1 MISSLT
7 NHVKEPFQCWLKIKI
22 LSGKFSSNIGRIVP
36 AFLGNNSKYY
46 DLENAS
52 FLTHNNCLLRPILI
66 GLQTYFGQKLCCP
79 SFSYNINLLFQ
90 TF

>member
-1 MISSLT
+1 MLAQNQNI
-7 NHVKEPFQCWLKIKI
+7 KWKIFFKYW
-22 LSGKFSSNIGRIVP
+22 SIVP

-66 GLQTYFGQKLCCP
+66 GLQTYFGRKMCCP
-79 SFSYNINLLFQ
+79 SFSYNINLLFH